1 MKLATTDL
9 QEVEAG
15 KFEEEVKQAHYNDQ
29 ACQADLK
36 DVSHDEISTKKEGF
50 NVRIV
55 NSNARLY
62 NESEQRIRLEG
73 MNVLKME
80 RQSRHSG

>member
-50 NVRIV
+50 NVKIV

-62 NESEQRIRLEG
+62 AESERRIWWIG
-73 MNVLKME
+73 W
-80 RQSRHSG
+80 